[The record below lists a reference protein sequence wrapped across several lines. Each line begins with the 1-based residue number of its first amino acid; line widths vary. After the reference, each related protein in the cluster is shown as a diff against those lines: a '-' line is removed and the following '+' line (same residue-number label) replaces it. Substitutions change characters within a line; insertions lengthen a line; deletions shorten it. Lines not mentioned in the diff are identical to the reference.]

1 MSKYSVTIAAFPEKD
16 FDEVILS
23 GGNQTARLAPAM
35 GNNLFS
41 YVKDGQE
48 LLATTDFNGRMGGFG
63 LPVMFPYANRIQD
76 ATFQFGDCRY
86 TVIKNGQP
94 KIMHGIVQDEAFNI
108 DESGADDTRAY
119 VTCSIEFTP
128 GGPLYPIFPFY
139 LKLSMTYSISAE
151 GLRLDWSVENK
162 DDKAAPFGFGVHTF
176 FNKIDPEH
184 DTIVHVPNRMMM
196 ETVECFPTRRILDT
210 QGTTWDLSMGR
221 RLSEMNFDNL
231 FGNMSSSCP
240 SFIDYTKSGLRTTL
254 TASDDMKYMVIFTPP
269 RMKTGFCL
277 ENQTNA
283 TDGFNMYAEG
293 KKDLSNVLILQPG
306 ETHCGWIRIENEK
319 I

>member
-1 MSKYSVTIAAFPEKD
+1 MSKYAVEIIPFPEKD
-16 FDEVILS
+16 FDQVILS
-23 GGNQTARLAPAM
+23 GEGQSAKLAPAM

-48 LLATTDFNGRMGGFG
+48 LLATTDFNGRPGGYG
-63 LPVMFPYANRIQD
+63 LPVMFPYANRITD
-76 ATFQFGDCRY
+76 ATFQFKDCKY
-86 TVIKNGQP
+86 TVIKNGEP
-94 KIMHGIVQDEAFNI
+94 KILHGIVGDEAFTV
-108 DESGADDTRAY
+108 EETGADDTCAY

-128 GGPLYPIFPFY
+128 GGVLYPIFPFY

-162 DDKAAPFGFGVHTF
+162 DDKDAPFGFGVHTF

-196 ETVECFPTRRILDT
+196 ETVNCFPTRKILDA

-231 FGNMSSSCP
+231 FGNMSSDRP
-240 SFIDYTKSGLRTTL
+240 SWIDYTKSGLRTTL

-277 ENQTNA
+277 ENQTNS

-293 KKDLSNVLILQPG
+293 KKDLSNVIVLAPG
-306 ETHCGWIRIENEK
+306 EIHKGWIKIQGSRI
-319 I
+319 

>member
-1 MSKYSVTIAAFPEKD
+1 MSKYEVKIVPFPEKD

-23 GGNQTARLAPAM
+23 GEHQTARLAPAK

-41 YVKDGQE
+41 YVKDSQE

-63 LPVMFPYANRIQD
+63 LPVMFPYANRIKD
-76 ATFQFGDCRY
+76 AAFQFGDCRY
-86 TVIKNGQP
+86 TVVKNGEP

-108 DESGADDTRAY
+108 DETGADDTRAF

-128 GGPLYPIFPFY
+128 GGPLYPIFPFW

-210 QGTTWDLSMGR
+210 QGTTFDLSMGR
-221 RLSEMNFDNL
+221 RLSEMNFDHL
-231 FGNMSSSCP
+231 FGNMSSARP
-240 SFIDYTKSGLRTTL
+240 SWIDYTKSGLRTTL

-293 KKDLSNVLILQPG
+293 KKDLSNVIVLQPG
-306 ETHCGWIRIENEK
+306 ETHAGWIRIESSRL
-319 I
+319 